1 MSRSRRSD
9 GDLTKSK
16 IIEAAGPLIA
26 QYGFAKTANKTIA
39 NAANVDLAAINYH
52 FDGRDGL
59 YQAVLVEA
67 HAHYLDEKYLLELV
81 ESTQSPEEKLSLL
94 LETLLHKLTEKEV
107 WYGKVFIR
115 ELFSPSEH
123 LLNFIEFAGMR
134 KFFLIRKLISQ
145 VAGLDENDPAVLPCI
160 LSVMTP
166 CMMLI
171 IAGPNAQAPEPLKN
185 IAQMP
190 LHDLVEHFKKFSLA
204 GLKAISQANLKN

>member
-9 GDLTKSK
+9 GDLTKTK

-39 NAANVDLAAINYH
+39 KVANVDLAAINYH

-59 YQAVLVEA
+59 YQAVLMEA
-67 HAHYLDEKYLLELV
+67 HAHYLDEQYLLELV
-81 ESTQSPEEKLSLL
+81 ESTYSPEEKLSLL
-94 LETLLHKLTEKEV
+94 LETLLHKLTEKDV
-107 WYGKVFIR
+107 WHGKVFIR

-123 LLNFIEFAGMR
+123 LLSFIELTGMR

-145 VAGLDENDPAVLPCI
+145 VANLDENDPAVLPCI

-171 IAGPNAQAPEPLKN
+171 IADLMLKH
-185 IAQMP
+185 
-190 LHDLVEHFKKFSLA
+190 LSH
-204 GLKAISQANLKN
+204 LKILLRCPYMI

>member
-9 GDLTKSK
+9 GDLTKTK

-39 NAANVDLAAINYH
+39 KVANVDLAAINYH

-59 YQAVLVEA
+59 YQAVLMEA
-67 HAHYLDEKYLLELV
+67 HAHYLDEQYLLELV
-81 ESTQSPEEKLSLL
+81 ESTYSPEEKLSLL
-94 LETLLHKLTEKEV
+94 LETLLHKLTEKDV
-107 WYGKVFIR
+107 WHGKVFIR

-123 LLNFIEFAGMR
+123 LLSFIELTGMR

-145 VAGLDENDPAVLPCI
+145 VANLDENDPAVLPCI

-171 IAGPNAQAPEPLKN
+171 IAGLMLKH
-185 IAQMP
+185 
-190 LHDLVEHFKKFSLA
+190 LSH
-204 GLKAISQANLKN
+204 LKILLRCPYMI

>member
-1 MSRSRRSD
+1 
-9 GDLTKSK
+9 
-16 IIEAAGPLIA
+16 
-26 QYGFAKTANKTIA
+26 
-39 NAANVDLAAINYH
+39 

-59 YQAVLVEA
+59 YQAVLMEA
-67 HAHYLDEKYLLELV
+67 HAHYLDEQYLLELV
-81 ESTQSPEEKLSLL
+81 ESTYPPEEKLSLL
-94 LETLLHKLTEKEV
+94 LETLLHKLTEKDV
-107 WYGKVFIR
+107 WHGKVFIR

-123 LLNFIEFAGMR
+123 LLNFIELTGMR

-145 VAGLDENDPAVLPCI
+145 VANLDENDPAVLPCI

-190 LHDLVEHFKKFSLA
+190 LHDLVEHFKKFLLA
-204 GLKAISQANLKN
+204 GLKAISQSNLKN